1 MNLNNKRFK
10 TKENQKGLSS
20 NETLFQYFQNEE
32 MITGTYSGGKI
43 KMGNIVGKQLSEHE
57 IELLY
62 QCLTV
67 EGELLAGQSHG
78 VVTKNEDDL
87 LEIKFEWNW
96 LNGDQSGGWSHYIE
110 VK

>member
-1 MNLNNKRFK
+1 MNLNNKRFR

-32 MITGTYSGGKI
+32 IITGTYSGGKI
-43 KMGNIVGKQLSEHE
+43 KSGNIIGKQLSEHE

-67 EGELLAGQSHG
+67 DNELLAGQSYG
-78 VVTKNEDDL
+78 AVTKNEEGL
-87 LEIKFEWNW
+87 LEIKFEWSW
-96 LNGDQSGGWSHYIE
+96 LNGDKSGGLSHYIE
-110 VK
+110 VQ